1 LIDLDFNPEVLG
13 IFSREVLK
21 KIKKCEQGNWEDKV
35 PEGVA
40 EIIKEKSLF
49 GWSCKI

>member
-1 LIDLDFNPEVLG
+1 
-13 IFSREVLK
+13 
-21 KIKKCEQGNWEDKV
+21 V

-49 GWSCKI
+49 GSKCEYNPGKN